1 MTQQIALAGNP
12 NSGKT
17 TTFNMLTGA
26 NQYVGNWPGVTVE
39 RKEGVAKNCL
49 LYTSLVCMG
58 AAIIALIQS
67 QIAINALKDAL
78 ANPAWTGVIRSDQA
92 RLIAQVVSGIG
103 FLGAGT
109 IIVTKQS
116 VTGLTTAASL
126 WTVAGLGIAV
136 GMGYYT
142 IALTSFIC
150 VLFALTIVKRII
162 HVPTIKKLEIRYQH
176 KQETKEFIN
185 QYFEEKHIEI
195 YDVNFNVSWVDDTK
209 IYTNIYTI
217 DLPKGLTYADVIEDL
232 SVSNNVTKLRLINV

>member
-1 MTQQIALAGNP
+1 MMLQLTIPEIILRLVLAMVMG
-12 NSGKT
+12 
-17 TTFNMLTGA
+17 GA
-26 NQYVGNWPGVTVE
+26 IGFERQY
-39 RKEGVAKNCL
+39 KNRPAGMR
-49 LYTSLVCMG
+49 THILVCMG

-78 ANPAWTGVIRSDQA
+78 ANPALTGVIRSDQA

-109 IIVTKQS
+109 IIV
-116 VTGLTTAASL
+116 
-126 WTVAGLGIAV
+126 GIAV

-142 IALTSFIC
+142 IALTSFIG

>member
-1 MTQQIALAGNP
+1 MLQLTIPEIILRLVLAMVMG
-12 NSGKT
+12 
-17 TTFNMLTGA
+17 GA
-26 NQYVGNWPGVTVE
+26 IGFERQY
-39 RKEGVAKNCL
+39 KNRPAGMR
-49 LYTSLVCMG
+49 THILVCMG

-78 ANPAWTGVIRSDQA
+78 ANPALTGVIRSDQA

-142 IALTSFIC
+142 IAS
-150 VLFALTIVKRII
+150 TIVKRII